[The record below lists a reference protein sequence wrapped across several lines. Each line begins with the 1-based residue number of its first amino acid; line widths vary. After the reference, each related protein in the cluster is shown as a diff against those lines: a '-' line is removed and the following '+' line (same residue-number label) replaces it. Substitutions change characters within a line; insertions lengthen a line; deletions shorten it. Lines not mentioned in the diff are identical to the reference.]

1 MNRRSLSL
9 FTLSCLALLAMPAA
23 MWAAE
28 EEKKK
33 PAEPPKLTLEEFEK
47 RKAEPDAVVI
57 DVRSPEEF
65 ANGHV
70 PGAVNVP
77 IQSDDFDQR
86 MKDLDKE
93 KTYLVHCAAG
103 VRSARACKKLGGVLP
118 KLFDFPGGMNAW
130 KKAGKPVEAGEKRGG
145 GERVKG

>member
-1 MNRRSLSL
+1 MNRRVLSL

-23 MWAAE
+23 VWAAD

-33 PAEPPKLTLEEFEK
+33 PAETPKITLEEFEK
-47 RKAEPDAVVI
+47 RKAEPDTVVI

-65 ANGHV
+65 AAGHV

-77 IQSDDFDQR
+77 IIADDFDA
-86 MKDLDKE
+86 KVKALDKD

-103 VRSARACKKLGGVLP
+103 VRSARATKKMADLP
-118 KLFDFPGGMNAW
+118 KLFDFSGGMNAW
-130 KKAGKPVEAGEKRGG
+130 KKAGKPVEAGEK
-145 GERVKG
+145 K